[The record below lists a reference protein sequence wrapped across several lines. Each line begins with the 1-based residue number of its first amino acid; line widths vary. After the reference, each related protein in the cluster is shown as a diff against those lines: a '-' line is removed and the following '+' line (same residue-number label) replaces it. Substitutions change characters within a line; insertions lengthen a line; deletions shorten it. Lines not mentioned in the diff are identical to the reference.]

1 MASFH
6 ARGPVVVKTGGSNQ
20 PRNEGTFHRMGVTG
34 RNLLASSA
42 GEVVVRLIGFATLVL
57 LARYLEPAG
66 FGTYNTMV
74 AYFVLAAAIGGF
86 GLDRVALRDLASP
99 AEENSLLFAALVRLR
114 LGASLVTG
122 SLLVLV
128 GIIFKP
134 AYTPMMLLLAGALV
148 PGAVASTYSAALQAR
163 RDFSTP
169 AAAAAVAGFAGL
181 VFTLIG
187 VLAGLGILF
196 FVAVFAASEIVRAG
210 YLVVAGQRTGLVWIQ
225 QFDRSL
231 AWKAIRAA
239 APYGVLALLGTVYF
253 RIDMIMLD
261 GMVGGTAVGHY
272 AGAFRILDVAAVI
285 PALMMGVLF
294 PRFAAMHRRDATDA
308 SQLYLAA
315 APLMFWSG
323 LLLCVCG
330 VVFAAPVLK
339 FLYSASYAP
348 ATQPM
353 IWLMIALAL
362 LFWHAPNVT
371 VLLSGQKLAGVVK
384 WSFVTVSFNIVANWF
399 LIPRYH
405 ASGAAAATAFS
416 EALSLLVFTP
426 MVCRQ
431 LQVGAGQYMKR
442 IASPHL
448 LVSELDTLLD
458 RHPRELS
465 DG

>member
-1 MASFH
+1 ML
-6 ARGPVVVKTGGSNQ
+6 
-20 PRNEGTFHRMGVTG
+20 HRLGVTG
-34 RNLLASSA
+34 RNLLASSV
-42 GEVVVRLIGFATLVL
+42 GEVVVRVIGFATLVL

-74 AYFVLAAAIGGF
+74 AYFVLAAAVGGF

-99 AEENSLLFAALVRLR
+99 AEENSGLFAALVRLR
-114 LGASLVTG
+114 LAASVVTG
-122 SLLVLV
+122 SLLVL
-128 GIIFKP
+128 IAMIFRP
-134 AYTPMMLLLAGALV
+134 AYTPMMLLLAGALL

-169 AAAAAVAGFAGL
+169 ATAAAVAGFAGL
-181 VFTLIG
+181 GFTVMG

-196 FVAVFAASEIVRAG
+196 FIAVFLASEVIRAG
-210 YLVVAGQRTGLVWIQ
+210 YLVYAGQRAGLFWIR
-225 QFDRSL
+225 QFDRSV
-231 AWKAIRAA
+231 AWTAVRAA
-239 APYGVLALLGTVYF
+239 APYGILALLGTVYF

-261 GMVGGTAVGHY
+261 AMVGGAAVGHY

-285 PALMMGVLF
+285 PALAMGVLF
-294 PRFAAMHRRDATDA
+294 PRFAAMHRSDSTDA
-308 SQLYLAA
+308 ARLYLAA

-323 LLLCVCG
+323 LLLCACG
-330 VVFAAPVLK
+330 VLFAGPLLR
-339 FLYSASYAP
+339 FIYSASYAP

-353 IWLMIALAL
+353 IWLMVALAL

-431 LQVGAGQYMKR
+431 LNVGAGEYATR
-442 IASPHL
+442 IRSPHL
-448 LVSELDTLLD
+448 LLRELDTLLD
-458 RHPRELS
+458 RHPRETS
-465 DG
+465 SG